1 MEKRILILNTGGT
14 LASVTYKTGLA
25 PGMPSE
31 VILRELSPVSRG
43 IEVEIEDFCERDSA
57 NITPK
62 DWASLAK
69 RIDEAHEQY
78 HGIVV
83 IHGTDTMA
91 YTASMLSFMLLNI
104 DIPIV
109 FTGSQLSLSD
119 PIADAMENC
128 RLAFRMAVSG
138 APGVFV
144 AFNRKVILGC
154 RASKVRALS
163 FDAFESINYPE
174 IATVSSLG
182 MTVHRE
188 LLPVKKDLYQC
199 RNTYS
204 NDVRFFKL
212 YPGMPAS
219 LISPEALGA
228 CKGVFL
234 ESFGLGG
241 IPFME
246 EDLVTPIRTLVERGI
261 AVLVGTQCR
270 YEGSNLTVYE
280 TGRKALDAGVIEAF
294 DMTSEA
300 ALTKLMWVLGQTSA
314 LKKVR
319 EYFSMSLCNEVTL
332 PKP

>member
-1 MEKRILILNTGGT
+1 MKQRILILNTGGT
-14 LASVTYKTGLA
+14 LASVASASGLA

-31 VILRELSPVSRG
+31 TILKELSPVSRG
-43 IEVEIEDFCERDSA
+43 IEVEIEEFCERDSA
-57 NITPK
+57 NISPK
-62 DWASLAK
+62 DWAAMAS
-69 RIDEAHEQY
+69 RIDEAHEDY
-78 HGIVV
+78 SGIVI

-91 YTASMLSFMLLNI
+91 YTSSMLSFMLQNI
-104 DIPIV
+104 DIPV
-109 FTGSQLSLSD
+109 VLTGSQLSLTD

-144 AFNRKVILGC
+144 AFNRKVLLGC
-154 RASKVRALS
+154 RASKVRSLS

-182 MTVHRE
+182 MTVHRA
-188 LLPVKKDLYQC
+188 LLPEKKDLYQC
-199 RNTYS
+199 RNSFST
-204 NDVRFFKL
+204 DVRVFKL
-212 YPGMPAS
+212 YPGMQAALLS
-219 LISPEALGA
+219 TEALGQ
-228 CKGVFL
+228 CRGVFL

-246 EDLVTPIRTLVERGI
+246 EDLITPIRALTERGI

-300 ALTKLMWVLGQTSA
+300 AVTKLMWVLGQTDSP
-314 LKKVR
+314 KRVK
-319 EYFSMSLCNEVTL
+319 EYFGISLCKEVTIASV
-332 PKP
+332 